1 MKFSVKKTD
10 ILDVLAK
17 VQGITGRKSNMAI
30 TTHVLL
36 QVANS
41 EVTLSATDLETGF
54 EGSYPAQVETE
65 GRVAINSRKL
75 YEIIRDFPSDD
86 VELREVDNY
95 WIEIGNDTVQ
105 YHIVGM
111 NPDDFPESPATEDIP
126 LFEIDAA
133 ALKKMIERTASIG
146 GPSDDKRAHIL
157 GVLMESV
164 SQNEGDAA
172 HLLRIVAT
180 DGNRL
185 NLTEYSYDENV
196 TLPAE
201 ANILI
206 PKNALHEMAKFL
218 DAGETVQWGFMGN
231 RFLIKKLNESLITR
245 LLEGVFPAYQQ
256 ILDLREEMSAEGK
269 VHEVVLDRQLF
280 LMMLRRMSILSSE
293 TYKGVIFTFEHDRL
307 TINSTNP
314 DIGES
319 KEDMS
324 INFPHDKLEMAFN
337 PRYFIDALNHLETD
351 KVLLSFADEEKPCLV
366 ESEGEKSYL
375 AIIMPMRI

>member
-1 MKFSVKKTD
+1 MKFSVKKSD

-36 QVANS
+36 RVADS

-54 EGSYPAQVETE
+54 EGSYPARVERE
-65 GRVAINSRKL
+65 GSVAINSRKL
-75 YEIIRDFPSDD
+75 FEIIRDFPSED
-86 VELREVDNY
+86 VELSEVDNY

-111 NPDDFPESPATEDIP
+111 NPEDFPESPATEDIP

-133 ALKKMIERTASIG
+133 ALKKMLERTTSIG
-146 GPSDDKRAHIL
+146 GASDDKRAHIIGAL
-157 GVLMESV
+157 LESV
-164 SQNEGDAA
+164 SQNEDQAA

-185 NLTEYSYDENV
+185 NLTQYSYDDTV
-196 TLPAE
+196 VLPRDTS
-201 ANILI
+201 ILI
-206 PKNALHEMAKFL
+206 PKNALQEMAKFL
-218 DAGETVQWGFMGN
+218 DAGETVKWGFKGN
-231 RFLIKKLNESLITR
+231 RFLIKKLNETLITR
-245 LLEGVFPAYQQ
+245 LLEGEFPAYQQ
-256 ILDLREEMSAEGK
+256 ILDLREEMQAEGR

-293 TYKGVIFTFEHDRL
+293 TYKGVIFTFENDRL

-337 PRYFIDALNHLETD
+337 PRYFIDALNHLGTD
-351 KVLLSFADEEKPCLV
+351 KVVLSFVDEEKPCLV
-366 ESEGEKSYL
+366 ESEGEQNYL
-375 AIIMPMRI
+375 AIVMPMRI